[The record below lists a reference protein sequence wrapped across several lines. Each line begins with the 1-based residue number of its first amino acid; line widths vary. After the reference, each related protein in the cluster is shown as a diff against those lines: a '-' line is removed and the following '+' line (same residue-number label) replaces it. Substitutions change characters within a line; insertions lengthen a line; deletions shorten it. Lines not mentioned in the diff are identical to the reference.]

1 MDIQSSNLSGVNHDI
16 VLSNDR
22 ASEQSDGDSDGSD
35 TLSLIHSPMATVFT
49 VVAMEEEAS
58 TLTRLAVT
66 TVLTMVSTALT
77 VVFVTME
84 E

>member
-1 MDIQSSNLSGVNHDI
+1 
-16 VLSNDR
+16 
-22 ASEQSDGDSDGSD
+22 
-35 TLSLIHSPMATVFT
+35 MATVFT